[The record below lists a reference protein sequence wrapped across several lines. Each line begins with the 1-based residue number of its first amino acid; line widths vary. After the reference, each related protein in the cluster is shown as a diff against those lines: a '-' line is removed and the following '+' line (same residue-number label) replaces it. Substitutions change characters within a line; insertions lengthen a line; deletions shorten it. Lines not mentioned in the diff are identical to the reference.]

1 MSTLAF
7 SLIASLLACGEKS
20 GSTSAP
26 AAAAAT
32 KFTMDLPDD
41 ATSRSFAETLV
52 GGVTT
57 KFTPTDADGAA
68 FEYTKLLFRP
78 DGSWNAEGY
87 VEAMD
92 ERMECAESGTW
103 SVEDVSSK
111 TVATIA
117 WTVSDTSCV
126 GRDKGASTRA
136 QVTAGANGISSALFR

>member
-1 MSTLAF
+1 MLTTSILFFSMLA
-7 SLIASLLACGEKS
+7 ACGDKS
-20 GSTSAP
+20 AATPSP
-26 AAAAAT
+26 AAESGPKISMDVPEGGKAFVSALTGAVT
-32 KFTMDLPDD
+32 KNF
-41 ATSRSFAETLV
+41 E
-52 GGVTT
+52 
-57 KFTPTDADGAA
+57 PTDADGAS
-68 FEYTKLLFRP
+68 FMYTELQFRA
-78 DGSWNAEGY
+78 DGTWAAQGY

-136 QVTAGANGISSALFR
+136 QVTAGASGISSALFR

>member
-20 GSTSAP
+20 GTTSAP

-57 KFTPTDADGAA
+57 KPGGDLDHRSTSEKG
-68 FEYTKLLFRP
+68 
-78 DGSWNAEGY
+78 G
-87 VEAMD
+87 
-92 ERMECAESGTW
+92 W
-103 SVEDVSSK
+103 SLRK
-111 TVATIA
+111 
-117 WTVSDTSCV
+117 
-126 GRDKGASTRA
+126 KGNK
-136 QVTAGANGISSALFR
+136 VTCRR